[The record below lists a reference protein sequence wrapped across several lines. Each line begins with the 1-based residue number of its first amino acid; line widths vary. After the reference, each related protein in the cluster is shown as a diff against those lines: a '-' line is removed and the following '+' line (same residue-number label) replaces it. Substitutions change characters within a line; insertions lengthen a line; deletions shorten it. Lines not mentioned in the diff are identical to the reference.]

1 MAEFEGKEKLGTPRQ
16 FIIYFAINIAIGFG
30 LYYLLQDTR
39 QTIAA
44 TIFIALVIGSLMF
57 WRFKVAIAFV
67 GVAVLLL
74 TRTIDLSTTIS
85 FMELDVIIFLV
96 GMMVV
101 VAFLR
106 RSGFFRWLLAKA
118 LGVSKFE
125 PKRLMIIILVMAAV
139 MAAMVDEVTSIL
151 FIAPLVLEL
160 CDYYEVNPVNYIIS
174 VVLATNVG
182 SSWTVLGN
190 PIGIL
195 IALRSGLTFENF
207 LQWALPVGVV
217 SLIILIIII
226 LIWQRSALR
235 LLKTKIEAKWKD
247 GGAGF
252 LSEWGKIKDKGLS
265 TGSVAIFL
273 GVIVSLALHHRME
286 VVLGLEPNTLLVAIS
301 IIGAGVAML
310 WQRGLAREVLSRHV
324 DWWTLIFFMFLF
336 AKAGALK
343 FVGITDVMTDYLFNL
358 SGGNTVVLIPLVL
371 WISGFASAAADN
383 VVVVATFVPVLQ
395 NLTAKLGTPVLWWA
409 LLFGGCYGGNMTM
422 VGSTANIVALG
433 VLEDRKGY
441 YVKFRHWIKIGL
453 LGSLVPM
460 AIGTAA
466 LLIFA

>member
-1 MAEFEGKEKLGTPRQ
+1 MAELKEETLGTPRQ
-16 FIIYFAINIAIGFG
+16 FIIYLAINIAIGFG
-30 LYYLLQDTR
+30 LYSFLQDIR

-57 WRFKVAIAFV
+57 WRLKVAIAFI

-85 FMELDVIIFLV
+85 FMNLDVIIFLV

-118 LGVSKFE
+118 LGISKFE
-125 PKRLMIIILVMAAV
+125 PKRLMIIILVVASM

-151 FIAPLVLEL
+151 FIVPLVLEL
-160 CDYYEVNPVNYIIS
+160 CDYFEVNPVNYIIS

-182 SSWTVLGN
+182 SSLTVLGN

-207 LQWALPVGVV
+207 LQWALPVGVISLV
-217 SLIILIIII
+217 SLIIII

-235 LLKTKIEAKWKD
+235 LLKTKMEAKWKE
-247 GGAGF
+247 GGVGF
-252 LSEWGKIKDKGLS
+252 LGEWGRVKGKGVF
-265 TGSVAIFL
+265 TGSAAIFL

-286 VVLGLEPNTLLVAIS
+286 LALGLEPNTLLVAIS
-301 IIGAGVAML
+301 ILGAGVAML
-310 WQRGLAREVLSRHV
+310 WQRGLAREVLTRHV

-336 AKAGALK
+336 AKAGALE
-343 FVGITDVMTDYLFNL
+343 FVGLTGVMTDYLFNL

-371 WISGFASAAADN
+371 WISGFASAVADN
-383 VVVVATFVPVLQ
+383 VVVVATFVPVVQ
-395 NLTAKLGTPVLWWA
+395 SLTAKLGNPVLWWA

-422 VGSTANIVALG
+422 VGSTANIVAVG
-433 VLEDRKGY
+433 ILEDRKSY
-441 YVKFRHWIKIGL
+441 YMKFRHWIKIGV

-460 AIGTAA
+460 AIATAA
-466 LLIFA
+466 LLIFS